1 MAKGRHG
8 APDLDIRLPRLCTE
22 KGLELGTHR
31 NQGAHPSP
39 ISLPAQV
46 MLSWASALGQLY
58 PQTIFPFCQ
67 QLKATHDF
75 FFFNTDFLT
84 SYVNSPPPGSRHQD
98 GTRSAR
104 NLLRGMTEGG
114 KGRRSRSRQGKTQSH
129 IAPKKIPTSPT
140 RALK

>member
-22 KGLELGTHR
+22 KGLELGKHR

-58 PQTIFPFCQ
+58 PQTIFPLCQ

-75 FFFNTDFLT
+75 FFFLT
-84 SYVNSPPPGSRHQD
+84 QTFSQVMSIH
-98 GTRSAR
+98 
-104 NLLRGMTEGG
+104 LLREVD
-114 KGRRSRSRQGKTQSH
+114 
-129 IAPKKIPTSPT
+129 T
-140 RALK
+140 RMGLGVQEIY

>member
-22 KGLELGTHR
+22 KGLELGKHR

-75 FFFNTDFLT
+75 FFFFNTDFLT

-104 NLLRGMTEGG
+104 NLLRGMTVKEEREEGAEV
-114 KGRRSRSRQGKTQSH
+114 GRERLRVILPPRKSRP
-129 IAPKKIPTSPT
+129 APPE
-140 RALK
+140 L